1 SPPLTPRPRYHNH
14 PAFQPDPSVTDIEN
28 QKNYQNLFGDFKKTA
43 NSNSVDSVVPFVGL
57 IIGTYDVKNPDPSSV
72 MNWFHIK
79 NTGTGGSVPWPMS
92 LETTTRRH
100 RRNVPDDARK
110 KLTEDGANIRQQQR
124 KARMIE
130 SQMRLK
136 VSALKMST
144 KNYPPKPGAAKAAPA
159 ATAPVLCLPVSAEP
173 DKSEAVTDAPASEE
187 VAPPLLDLAEAPPGT
202 TATVVVEAPLEPS
215 PAAPEPAPA
224 AEDPVAATATAEPA
238 AEKPTENLPPLPVP
252 QSDRKEPAIEGESAS
267 APVETTAME
276 IDPTPAPGNII
287 VDNMSAYCL
296 GCVLW
301 YSGLPVSS
309 KSVQHDGCDRAVCA
323 AHYKTSG
330 HRCSA
335 RVPMPGLLYCATHRK
350 EHKEEHP
357 QDAPSKTPLG
367 RRFQRRASN
376 LMTIGVAK
384 EILLKAVEDGS
395 LEIPKEFYVT
405 AAPPQAPTV
414 FESVPFYGQEEGVVD
429 PNDAAAQ
436 AAAQA
441 AAAETAVLDQLA
453 GWVERAAAVQNKALS
468 QIAKARAAFEEAQ
481 ENRRSAKE
489 ETIRAKET
497 KQWEFHNAKRET
509 DSTAKAVAESMA
521 NEINVLRHF
530 ISYVEKSDFFDVHV
544 MTAGYVKSFRKF
556 CGSKKAAIELVKAH
570 CAYEE
575 GTQRIRSKYPHR
587 YPPFPKT
594 PLGIELVESP
604 GGVVIERVEQVAEME
619 KEKEPTVIEVP
630 REEFVVRPAEFSQ
643 FGLSESEWRDA
654 ALSAEESIAFDAI
667 VGQRKD
673 VSKASKAIVACAL
686 SPDGTAEAAMDDITA
701 FLLLTIEQ
709 DALTHGA
716 VDMIKH
722 YATNPSRIKTFEKWK
737 ACGPSSASF
746 EMNHLEKMC
755 GSLLKWVA
763 LLPLNAT
770 EAIPGE
776 GKDVRLLWVVSII
789 RFVVAAWGEIKVVN
803 DGAKRL
809 SRPPVGDRA
818 ARELAKRERDKLRHK
833 VASAKKKAEKE
844 KVAAEETLAAATA
857 AEKQSGS
864 KEKKEKEKEKK
875 EKEKKEKEKEK
886 REKEKEEENKKKSG
900 RSRAKKEAEDEG
912 GGGKAAPSRP
922 GGRGGTRA
930 AAAVL
935 VDAGE
940 QEKKAASRGRG
951 KAAAEETKKGRKV
964 AQSGAKRASGK
975 RAPSPVQRAGTKKKR

>member
-1 SPPLTPRPRYHNH
+1 
-14 PAFQPDPSVTDIEN
+14 
-28 QKNYQNLFGDFKKTA
+28 
-43 NSNSVDSVVPFVGL
+43 
-57 IIGTYDVKNPDPSSV
+57 
-72 MNWFHIK
+72 M
-79 NTGTGGSVPWPMS
+79 
-92 LETTTRRH
+92 
-100 RRNVPDDARK
+100 
-110 KLTEDGANIRQQQR
+110 
-124 KARMIE
+124 
-130 SQMRLK
+130 
-136 VSALKMST
+136 
-144 KNYPPKPGAAKAAPA
+144 
-159 ATAPVLCLPVSAEP
+159 
-173 DKSEAVTDAPASEE
+173 
-187 VAPPLLDLAEAPPGT
+187 
-202 TATVVVEAPLEPS
+202 
-215 PAAPEPAPA
+215 
-224 AEDPVAATATAEPA
+224 
-238 AEKPTENLPPLPVP
+238 
-252 QSDRKEPAIEGESAS
+252 
-267 APVETTAME
+267 
-276 IDPTPAPGNII
+276 
-287 VDNMSAYCL
+287 
-296 GCVLW
+296 
-301 YSGLPVSS
+301 
-309 KSVQHDGCDRAVCA
+309 
-323 AHYKTSG
+323 
-330 HRCSA
+330 
-335 RVPMPGLLYCATHRK
+335 
-350 EHKEEHP
+350 
-357 QDAPSKTPLG
+357 
-367 RRFQRRASN
+367 
-376 LMTIGVAK
+376 MTIGVAK

-594 PLGIELVESP
+594 PLGIEFVESP
-604 GGVVIERVEQVAEME
+604 GGVVIGRVEQVAEME
-619 KEKEPTVIEVP
+619 KEKEPTVIEVSSAHVDEATRNELTPSLLKTHARAQVP

-737 ACGPSSASF
+737 ACGPSSASYVY
-746 EMNHLEKMC
+746 
-755 GSLLKWVA
+755 LLKGSHPRRISA
-763 LLPLNAT
+763 NPPNPARSPPAQLRDEP
-770 EAIPGE
+770 PGE
-776 GKDVRLLWVVSII
+776 DVRQP
-789 RFVVAAWGEIKVVN
+789 AQ
-803 DGAKRL
+803 
-809 SRPPVGDRA
+809 VGRA
-818 ARELAKRERDKLRHK
+818 SPAERDRGHPRGG
-833 VASAKKKAEKE
+833 E
-844 KVAAEETLAAATA
+844 
-857 AEKQSGS
+857 
-864 KEKKEKEKEKK
+864 
-875 EKEKKEKEKEK
+875 
-886 REKEKEEENKKKSG
+886 G
-900 RSRAKKEAEDEG
+900 RAPAVGRVDHPVRG
-912 GGGKAAPSRP
+912 GGV
-922 GGRGGTRA
+922 GGNQGG
-930 AAAVL
+930 
-935 VDAGE
+935 E
-940 QEKKAASRGRG
+940 
-951 KAAAEETKKGRKV
+951 
-964 AQSGAKRASGK
+964 
-975 RAPSPVQRAGTKKKR
+975 